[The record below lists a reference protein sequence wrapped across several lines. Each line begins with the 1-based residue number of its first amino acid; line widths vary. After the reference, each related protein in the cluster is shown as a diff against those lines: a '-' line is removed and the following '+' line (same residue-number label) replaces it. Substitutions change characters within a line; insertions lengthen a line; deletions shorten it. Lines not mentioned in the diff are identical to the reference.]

1 MRKEGVRIWW
11 NQGVLD
17 RSLIAVSEVLA
28 TTPGVM
34 FCAKNSDLVYVLAN
48 QAFADRTMVDS
59 PGELIGRRALD
70 VFPPE
75 LAENYEHQDRSV
87 MDSGRMLTNELEA
100 VTGRN
105 GEIGWYLTSKS
116 RWVDDTGRPVGLVS
130 ISVDLKTPFS
140 AAAPHAALARAVETA
155 RRSFRTQ
162 TAVAEM
168 SDSSG
173 LTIAQLERISGRVLG
188 LSPKQ
193 LVMRFRLEE
202 ALRLLNSTDRPLSEI
217 AIECGYYDQSSF
229 TRHFKRVVGWSP
241 SGWRTMTNR

>member
-1 MRKEGVRIWW
+1 M
-11 NQGVLD
+11 LD

-34 FCAKNSDLVYVLAN
+34 FCAKSLDLVYLLAN
-48 QAFADRTMVDS
+48 QAFAERTLVDS

-70 VFPPE
+70 VFPAE
-75 LAENYEHQDRSV
+75 LGLTYEQQDRQV
-87 MDSGRMLTNELEA
+87 LATGRMLTNELEA

-116 RWVDDTGRPVGLVS
+116 RWVDDDGRPAGLVS
-130 ISVDLKTPFS
+130 TSVDLKTPFS
-140 AAAPHAALARAVETA
+140 AAAPHASLARAVETA
-155 RRSFRTQ
+155 RASFRTP
-162 TAVAEM
+162 TAVAQM
-168 SDSSG
+168 SAAAG
-173 LTIAQLERISGRVLG
+173 LTSAQLERLAARVLG

-202 ALRLLNSTDRPLSEI
+202 AFRLLATTDRPLSEI
-217 AIECGYYDQSSF
+217 SLECGYYDQSSF

-241 SGWRTMTNR
+241 SGWRAMTRAGNKPGT